1 MEEKA
6 KRIEY
11 IDLLRILSA
20 LAVVFLHVSAQNWS
34 IFKVETLAWDICN
47 LYDSLVRWAVPV
59 FVMISGTLLLSKEYK
74 LKDLYFRKILRIITA
89 FIFWS
94 FIYVL
99 LFHQDL
105 SKMQMI
111 QNFLIGH
118 HHMWFLFMIC
128 GLYMLV
134 PFLKKISSS
143 KKLTEYYI
151 ILSIIFTGILPLISN
166 ILLDFN
172 FFYIGNA
179 INYNLSKVGLL
190 FGYTGYFLL
199 GYYLKEND
207 ISKNKRKIIYI
218 LGIFG
223 YIFTTLMTR
232 ITSLRYGRANIA
244 YYNELYLNVF
254 LEAIAVFV
262 FAKYNFKTNKI
273 INGIAKCC
281 FGIYLVH
288 VIFLNKLA
296 EFGLNTG
303 SFNALISIP
312 AISILVFVL
321 SLLSSWIIN
330 KIPILK
336 KYIV

>member
-1 MEEKA
+1 MEEKN

-20 LAVVFLHVSAQNWS
+20 LAVIFIHVSAQNWS

-47 LYDSLVRWAVPV
+47 IYDSFVRWAVPV
-59 FVMISGTLLLSKEYK
+59 FVMISGSLLLSKEYT
-74 LKDLYFRKILRIITA
+74 LKDLYFRKILQIVIA
-89 FIFWS
+89 FLFWS
-94 FIYVL
+94 ILYVL
-99 LFHQDL
+99 LFHEGL
-105 SKMQMI
+105 SKKQMAHNI
-111 QNFLIGH
+111 ITGNY
-118 HHMWFLFMIC
+118 HMWFLFMIC

-134 PFLKKISSS
+134 PFLKMISSS

-151 ILSIIFTGILPLISN
+151 ILSIVFTYTIPLISN

-172 FFYIGNA
+172 FVYLSDA
-179 INYNLSKVGLL
+179 ISYDISKLSLL
-190 FGYTGYFLL
+190 FGYTSYFLL
-199 GYYLKEND
+199 GYYLKEHD
-207 ISKNKRKIIYI
+207 ISKNRRKIIYA

-223 YIFTTLMTR
+223 FIFTVLMTR
-232 ITSLRYGRANIA
+232 ITSLRYGIANIS

-254 LEAIAVFV
+254 LQALAVFV
-262 FAKYNFKTNKI
+262 FAKYNFKTNKF
-273 INGIAKCC
+273 INNIAKSC

-288 VIFLNKLA
+288 MIFLNKLE

-312 AISILVFVL
+312 AISILVFIL
-321 SLLSSWIIN
+321 SLIVSWILN